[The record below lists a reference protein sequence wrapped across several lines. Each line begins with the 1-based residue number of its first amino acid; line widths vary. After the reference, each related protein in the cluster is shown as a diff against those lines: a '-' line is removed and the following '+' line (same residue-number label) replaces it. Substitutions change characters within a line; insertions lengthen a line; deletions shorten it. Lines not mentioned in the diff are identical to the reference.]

1 MLGKIGKGLLV
12 SLVVLGI
19 CGLWAFNSVSAADPP
34 ALARLTGAE
43 KERVAK
49 LIAGAKKEKE
59 LIAYSANWRPDVQEM
74 ILPVFRKEYGLSES
88 DLKINVLSIRT
99 GAVVTK
105 VTEELRAKVYK
116 TDIVNTAPASWFN
129 ELIGH
134 GEIMAYNCPE
144 YKYFSPL
151 MADPKVG
158 EANPPYFISSEIY
171 PVGLTYN
178 PKLIKGEI
186 AHWKD
191 VLKPEYK
198 GKLIITDPS
207 NSFSMTEAYLAIRKV
222 VGRSYFEELG
232 KMKPFILLSQSDL
245 VNKCVSGEFP
255 IIVMSTV
262 SIAFRANEKG
272 AGLKI
277 VLPTEGWAAPAYPAT
292 ILAHAPHP
300 NAAKL
305 FIDYFH
311 GAICQDILMNYCGAA
326 GGRKDLKSKH
336 AYFPKPIEELK
347 GAIEMD
353 WRKVTNKDRD
363 QAREEFRKLVKEV
376 Q

>member
-1 MLGKIGKGLLV
+1 MFGKIAKGFLV
-12 SLVVLGI
+12 ALVVLGI
-19 CGLWAFNSVSAADPP
+19 CGLWAFNSANAADPP
-34 ALARLTGAE
+34 ALAKLTGAE

-198 GKLIITDPS
+198 GKIIITDPS

-245 VNKCVSGEFP
+245 VPEFCMETSFLSSCSSFHARN
-255 IIVMSTV
+255 ILHEWLT
-262 SIAFRANEKG
+262 SI
-272 AGLKI
+272 
-277 VLPTEGWAAPAYPAT
+277 LPVDRT
-292 ILAHAPHP
+292 I
-300 NAAKL
+300 
-305 FIDYFH
+305 
-311 GAICQDILMNYCGAA
+311 
-326 GGRKDLKSKH
+326 
-336 AYFPKPIEELK
+336 
-347 GAIEMD
+347 
-353 WRKVTNKDRD
+353 
-363 QAREEFRKLVKEV
+363 
-376 Q
+376 